1 MRNECQQTGKVVKT
15 SMTSLSSVASKA
27 REFARRKRVSRMNED
42 VTWCQASARWHR
54 PSFQA
59 ESMKR
64 VLESALTT
72 SVVWVQLARFVRSIH
87 CWLHRTL
94 AQQYCILHTP
104 LILPALPPYL
114 VWSSRGDWVISNYV
128 LKSET
133 DLTDLSCER
142 QGDDRQVNFQ
152 LIKCAQCLTEVHDT
166 RDSGLVISDQ
176 LNCIS
181 EQVHRIDYLSFECEA
196 IE

>member
-1 MRNECQQTGKVVKT
+1 MRLAWPTQ
-15 SMTSLSSVASKA
+15 SK
-27 REFARRKRVSRMNED
+27 EGDSNQGRRGLCGRHWDELD
-42 VTWCQASARWHR
+42 
-54 PSFQA
+54 
-59 ESMKR
+59 
-64 VLESALTT
+64 
-72 SVVWVQLARFVRSIH
+72 
-87 CWLHRTL
+87 
-94 AQQYCILHTP
+94 
-104 LILPALPPYL
+104 
-114 VWSSRGDWVISNYV
+114 GVISNYV

-142 QGDDRQVNFQ
+142 QGDDHQVNFQ